1 MALKEHI
8 DDIRKDLE
16 QNNYTSEASVRR
28 SIVDPLLTALGWST
42 NPKIVIP
49 EYSIN
54 KGRVDYALCHPA
66 LKPIVFIEV
75 KRVGNIDGAEK
86 QLFEYAFHKGI
97 PILILTDGRKWRFF
111 HPSGSGDYTERLVH
125 EFDIVKD
132 DSEEI
137 ASRLN
142 RYLNYASIQT
152 GKAMT
157 TIAEDYQNVFRNR
170 EILRCL
176 PEAWNNLVSGESE
189 DSEFLIE
196 VVKSE
201 TQRLCGNR
209 PTNEQ
214 VFSFLKG
221 SERETGRIMIE
232 DPPPPPASRPKSRTR
247 RTEKY
252 TPYFQ
257 ALLDELREQHKFTNA
272 HRPGKGRNYYSFA
285 SGTTGIRYFAGFN
298 GNGQVYT
305 ALHINFRNYEKNKNF
320 FDVLKKRK
328 SEINAKFGIP
338 LNWERRDE
346 RLRCII
352 GLEREGDIEF
362 DERALEAIR
371 AWHIQNLLKFKEV
384 FTPEIQRALTD

>member
-1 MALKEHI
+1 MAFKEHI
-8 DDIRKDLE
+8 DDIRKGLE

-49 EYSIN
+49 EYSI
-54 KGRVDYALCHPA
+54 GRRRVDYALCHPA
-66 LKPIVFIEV
+66 LKPLVFIEV
-75 KRVGNIDGAEK
+75 KQVGNIDGAEE
-86 QLFEYAFHKGI
+86 QLFKYAFHKGI

-111 HPSGSGDYTERLVH
+111 HPSGSGDYAERLVH
-125 EFDIVKD
+125 ECDIVED
-132 DSEEI
+132 DSAEI

-142 RYLNYASIQT
+142 RYLNYAVIQT
-152 GKAMT
+152 GEAMT

-176 PEAWNNLVSGESE
+176 PEAWDNLVSGESE
-189 DSEFLIE
+189 GSEFLIKA
-196 VVKSE
+196 VKSE

-221 SERETGRIMIE
+221 AEREIGRMIRE
-232 DPPPPPASRPKSRTR
+232 DPPPPPALRPKIRSR

-252 TPYFQ
+252 TPYVQ

-272 HRPGKGRNYYSFA
+272 RHPGKGKNYYSFA
-285 SGTTGIRYFAGFN
+285 SGTTGIEYFAGFN
-298 GNGQVYT
+298 RNGQVYT

-320 FDVLKKRK
+320 FDVLKERK
-328 SEINAKFGIP
+328 SEINAKFGSP
-338 LNWERRDE
+338 LNWGTSRRNVKM
-346 RLRCII
+346 RNWS
-352 GLEREGDIEF
+352 G
-362 DERALEAIR
+362 
-371 AWHIQNLLKFKEV
+371 
-384 FTPEIQRALTD
+384 T